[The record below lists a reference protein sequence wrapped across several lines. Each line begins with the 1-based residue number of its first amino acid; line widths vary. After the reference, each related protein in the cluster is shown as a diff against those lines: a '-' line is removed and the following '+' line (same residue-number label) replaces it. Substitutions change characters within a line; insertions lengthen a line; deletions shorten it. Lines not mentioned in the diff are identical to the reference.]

1 MRSVVGGRWSVIG
14 GRWSVV
20 RGLVAVMFFACG
32 QAEAQVRV
40 MPGEVKD
47 TRRTDGFF
55 NKLEVDMKVIGE
67 VLSEARGIRVTVLKA
82 VDETG
87 KNLIPEKE
95 KENEFKEVD
104 ASDQGSVKVEL
115 ELKNPARRALSVT
128 EISGTLELF
137 VPARDPKAI
146 VTIPDLAAAIGQPFA
161 HAGLKA
167 VGIEVAIWNK
177 QQYEARRKTEEEK
190 LKKAFEERKRKT
202 GEAGVAEDLGEA
214 LAGGLMKIF
223 GGLFSAMTDMS
234 ENGIA
239 IQINDAKRQVISI
252 EFQDREGK
260 AIGHQG
266 RTTLG
271 GEERTMIY
279 DFEKKLPE
287 GTKVKLFLMTP
298 GSVIKTPFR
307 LMGVPLP

>member
-1 MRSVVGGRWSVIG
+1 MRTVVSD
-14 GRWSVV
+14 RWSVV
-20 RGLVAVMFFACG
+20 SCLIVVMVFACG

-55 NKLEVDMKVIGE
+55 NKLEVEMKVIGE
-67 VLSEARGIRVTVLKA
+67 VLSEARGIRVKVLKA

-95 KENEFKEVD
+95 KDNEFKEVD

-115 ELKNPARRALSVT
+115 ELRNPARRALSVT

-137 VPARDPKAI
+137 VPAKDPKAI
-146 VTIPDLAAAIGQPFA
+146 VTVPDLAAAIGQPFA
-161 HAGLKA
+161 SPGLKA
-167 VGIEVAIWNK
+167 AGIEVAIWNK

-190 LKKAFEERKRKT
+190 LKKAFEERKKKA
-202 GEAGVAEDLGEA
+202 GESGAGAEDLGEA
-214 LAGGLMKIF
+214 LAGGLMKVF

-239 IQINDAKRQVISI
+239 IQINDPKRQVISI

-271 GEERTMIY
+271 GEERTMIF
-279 DFEKKLPE
+279 DFENKLPE
-287 GTKVKLFLMTP
+287 GTKVKLYLMTP
-298 GSVIKTPFR
+298 ASVIRSPFR
-307 LMGVPLP
+307 LTGVALP